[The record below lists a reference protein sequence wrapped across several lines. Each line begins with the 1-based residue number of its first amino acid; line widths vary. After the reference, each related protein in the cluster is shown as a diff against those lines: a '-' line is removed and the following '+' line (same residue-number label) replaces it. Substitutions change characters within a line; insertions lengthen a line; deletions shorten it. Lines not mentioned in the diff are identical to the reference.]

1 MMCPLEELEKFF
13 LWHKIREDS
22 DEEDTAPPGRLKS
35 RRIARIQSR
44 VRKIWMNKELL
55 IQFLEKEIFLFLLPK
70 SSISHS
76 PNSLI
81 S

>member
-1 MMCPLEELEKFF
+1 MCPLEELEKFF
-13 LWHKIREDS
+13 LWHKKLEDS
-22 DEEDTAPPGRLKS
+22 DEEDVAPPGRVKS
-35 RRIARIQSR
+35 QKIANTQNR

-55 IQFLEKEIFLFLLPK
+55 IHFLEKEIFLFFLPK